1 MPASW
6 ACVSPRSNRRV
17 RDVPATP
24 GVTSA
29 SRPWRSR
36 RDRHPAGPLWSLA
49 DISRRISR
57 RNGVNRRFFAIV
69 DSLQDALL
77 FKQIGAIDVV
87 TAQDAAPRRTI
98 VTTYTIDNDN
108 NITAFGSAEEA
119 AAATTTPFDSFGSQE
134 GLAEL
139 AASWPAE
146 RLVAI
151 WNSLPGVTPVKKFK
165 DHKTAISRVW
175 KRIQGLGEPEKP
187 KANQPEKPKAERKA

>member
-6 ACVSPRSNRRV
+6 ACVSPPSNRRV

-29 SRPWRSR
+29 PRPWRSR
-36 RDRHPAGPLWSLA
+36 RDRHPAGPLWPLA
-49 DISRRISR
+49 DSSRRISR

-87 TAQDAAPRRTI
+87 TAQNAAPRRTI

-119 AAATTTPFDSFGSQE
+119 AAATTTPFDSFARSE
-134 GLAEL
+134 EHTSEL
-139 AASWPAE
+139 QSLRHLVC
-146 RLVAI
+146 RL
-151 WNSLPGVTPVKKFK
+151 
-165 DHKTAISRVW
+165 
-175 KRIQGLGEPEKP
+175 
-187 KANQPEKPKAERKA
+187 